1 MVINQK
7 IMFRKYILIYLVFFC
22 FLHSQDSGKKER
34 FIKDYQLSSEQYIT
48 NVDGKVYMKINYWG
62 ASGQSAILQVEEGID
77 FASLISLVGLE
88 SEFVNLKK
96 IRLYRETPDENGQLV
111 YLINLNPFLKTG
123 DRSNFPQI
131 KPNDTIVVRKKIT
144 GILLDEISSFQA
156 ILTALTF
163 FIQFY
168 TLFNR

>member
-1 MVINQK
+1 
-7 IMFRKYILIYLVFFC
+7 MFRKYIPIHLVFFC
-22 FLHSQDSGKKER
+22 FLHSQDSGNKGPY
-34 FIKDYQLSSEQYIT
+34 IKDYQLSSEQYIT
-48 NVDGKVYMKINYWG
+48 NDDGKVYMKINFWG
-62 ASGQSAILQVEEGID
+62 ASGESGILQVEEGID
-77 FASLISLVGLE
+77 FASLISMVGLKN
-88 SEFVNLKK
+88 EFVNLKK
-96 IRLYRETPDENGQLV
+96 IRLYRETPDDNGQLV

-168 TLFNR
+168 TLINR

>member
-1 MVINQK
+1 
-7 IMFRKYILIYLVFFC
+7 MFRKYIPIHLVFFC
-22 FLHSQDSGKKER
+22 FLHSQDSGNEVP

-48 NVDGKVYMKINYWG
+48 DVDGKVFMKINFWG
-62 ASGQSAILQVEEGID
+62 ASGNSGILQVEEGID
-77 FASLISLVGLE
+77 FASLISMIGFQ

-96 IRLYRETPDENGQLV
+96 IRLYREKPDENGQIV
-111 YLINLNPFLKTG
+111 YFINLNPFLKTG

-131 KPNDTIVVRKKIT
+131 KPNDTIVMRKKIT
-144 GILLDEISSFQA
+144 GMLLDEITSFQA

-168 TLFNR
+168 TLINR

>member
-7 IMFRKYILIYLVFFC
+7 IMFRKYIPIHLVFFC
-22 FLHSQDSGKKER
+22 FLNSQDSGNKGP

-48 NVDGKVYMKINYWG
+48 NEDGKVYMKINYWG
-62 ASGQSAILQVEEGID
+62 PSGQSGILTVEEGID
-77 FASLISLVGLE
+77 FASLISMVGLQ

-96 IRLYRETPDENGQLV
+96 IRLYRETPDDNGQLV

-123 DRSNFPQI
+123 DRSSFPQI
-131 KPNDTIVVRKKIT
+131 KPNDTIVMRKKIT
-144 GILLDEISSFQA
+144 GVLLDEITSFQS

-168 TLFNR
+168 TLINR

>member
-1 MVINQK
+1 
-7 IMFRKYILIYLVFFC
+7 MFRKYLPIHLVFFC
-22 FLHSQDSGKKER
+22 FLHSQDSGNKGPY
-34 FIKDYQLSSEQYIT
+34 IKDYQLSSEQYIT
-48 NVDGKVYMKINYWG
+48 NDDGKVYMKINFWG
-62 ASGQSAILQVEEGID
+62 ASGESGILQVEEGID
-77 FASLISLVGLE
+77 FASLISMVGLKN
-88 SEFVNLKK
+88 EFVNLKK
-96 IRLYRETPDENGQLV
+96 IRLYRETPDDNGQLV

-168 TLFNR
+168 TLINR

>member
-7 IMFRKYILIYLVFFC
+7 IMFRKFILIYLVFFC
-22 FLHSQDSGKKER
+22 FLHSQDSGNKGP
-34 FIKDYQLSSEQYIT
+34 FIKDYQLSNEQYIT
-48 NVDGKVYMKINYWG
+48 NDDGKVYMKINYWG

-96 IRLYRETPDENGQLV
+96 IRLYREKPDENGQIV
-111 YLINLNPFLKTG
+111 YFINLNPFLKTG

-131 KPNDTIVVRKKIT
+131 KPNDTIVMRKKIT
-144 GILLDEISSFQA
+144 GMLLDEITSFQA

-168 TLFNR
+168 TLINR

>member
-1 MVINQK
+1 
-7 IMFRKYILIYLVFFC
+7 MFRKYIPIHLVFFC
-22 FLHSQDSGKKER
+22 FLHSQDSGNKGPY
-34 FIKDYQLSSEQYIT
+34 IKDYQLSSEQYIT
-48 NVDGKVYMKINYWG
+48 NDDGKVYMKINFWG
-62 ASGQSAILQVEEGID
+62 ASGESGILQVEEGID
-77 FASLISLVGLE
+77 FASLISMVGLKN
-88 SEFVNLKK
+88 EFVNLKK
-96 IRLYRETPDENGQLV
+96 IRLYREKPVDNGQLV

-131 KPNDTIVVRKKIT
+131 KPNDTIVMRKRIM
-144 GILLDEISSFQA
+144 GIVLDEITSFQA

>member
-1 MVINQK
+1 M
-7 IMFRKYILIYLVFFC
+7 
-22 FLHSQDSGKKER
+22 
-34 FIKDYQLSSEQYIT
+34 
-48 NVDGKVYMKINYWG
+48 
-62 ASGQSAILQVEEGID
+62 
-77 FASLISLVGLE
+77 VGLKND
-88 SEFVNLKK
+88 FVNLKK
-96 IRLYRETPDENGQLV
+96 IRLYRETPDDNGQLV

-144 GILLDEISSFQA
+144 GMLLDEITSFQA

-168 TLFNR
+168 ALYQ

>member
-7 IMFRKYILIYLVFFC
+7 TMFRKYIPIHLVFFC
-22 FLHSQDSGKKER
+22 FLHSQDSGNEGSL
-34 FIKDYQLSSEQYIT
+34 IKDYQLSSEQYIT
-48 NVDGKVYMKINYWG
+48 DVDGKVFMKINFWG
-62 ASGQSAILQVEEGID
+62 ASGNSGILQVEEGID
-77 FASLISLVGLE
+77 FASLISMIGFQ

-96 IRLYRETPDENGQLV
+96 IRLYREKPDENGQIV
-111 YLINLNPFLKTG
+111 YFINLNPFLKTG

-131 KPNDTIVVRKKIT
+131 KPNDTIVVRKKIM
-144 GILLDEISSFQA
+144 GILLDEVTSFQA

-168 TLFNR
+168 TLINR